1 VRVLYQ
7 LTSPMDRTIG
17 PQEVERRRGVLQSY
31 AAAGTE
37 VAVEPTARGPA
48 AIESAHDAALVI
60 PEMIRLAPLAEER
73 GFDAIIVG
81 CYSDP
86 GLDALRE
93 MLRIPVIGPGVA
105 SLHVAAQLGTRV
117 SLLTPAGRGLGR
129 VAACMRAL
137 ALGPLLASVRG
148 IGLSV
153 MDLARQAPGALD
165 KAAEA
170 ARAAVEEDQADVLV
184 LGCMSMAFLPGICE
198 DLSERA
204 GVPIVNPVVAA
215 LKTAEMVAGMG
226 LAQSKAAYPVP
237 KPQQMVG
244 A

>member
-1 VRVLYQ
+1 
-7 LTSPMDRTIG
+7 
-17 PQEVERRRGVLQSY
+17 
-31 AAAGTE
+31 
-37 VAVEPTARGPA
+37 
-48 AIESAHDAALVI
+48 
-60 PEMIRLAPLAEER
+60 
-73 GFDAIIVG
+73 
-81 CYSDP
+81 
-86 GLDALRE
+86 
-93 MLRIPVIGPGVA
+93 MLRIPVIGPGAA
-105 SLHVAAQLGTRV
+105 SLHVAAQLGTRI
-117 SLLTPAGRGLGR
+117 SLLTPAGRGYGR
-129 VAACMRAL
+129 VAARMRAL
-137 ALGPLLASVRG
+137 ALGALLASVRG

-170 ARAAVEEDQADVLV
+170 ARAAVEEDRADVLV

-198 DLSERA
+198 DLSARA

-237 KPQQMVG
+237 KPQQMVE